1 MGVIYMFDRLEKLIG
16 KENINKLHNET
27 IAIIGLGGVG
37 GYVTETLI
45 RNGIENIII
54 VDNDT
59 VDITNKNRQI
69 IASDSTIGKY
79 KVDVFESRIRDINKN
94 VNIIKLNTFLNEET
108 KKELFKYNID
118 YLVDAC
124 DTIST
129 KIMLIRE
136 CLNKNIKFISSMGT
150 GNKFDPT
157 KLEITELKKTSYD
170 PLAKVIRHELNKL
183 NINEQII
190 VLSSTEESI
199 KTKNRTP
206 YSYSVVP
213 NIAGI
218 LIADY
223 IIKYIINFKT
233 EA

>member
-1 MGVIYMFDRLEKLIG
+1 MITNMFNRLEKLIG
-16 KENINKLHNET
+16 EENINKLHNKT
-27 IAIIGLGGVG
+27 IAVIGLGGVG
-37 GYVTETLI
+37 GYVLETLI

-59 VDITNKNRQI
+59 IDITNKNRQI
-69 IASDSTIGKY
+69 IATDSNIGKY
-79 KVDVFESRIRDINKN
+79 KVDVFEDRIKDINKN
-94 VNIIKLNTFLNEET
+94 VNIIKLNIFLNEET

-136 CLNKNIKFISSMGT
+136 CLNRNIKFISCMGT
-150 GNKFDPT
+150 GNKFDPS
-157 KLEITELKKTSYD
+157 KLKITELKKTSYD
-170 PLAKVIRHELNKL
+170 PVAKVIRHELNKL
-183 NINEQII
+183 NINEKVI
-190 VLSSTEESI
+190 VLSSTEEPI

-223 IIKYIINFKT
+223 IIKDII
-233 EA
+233 

>member
-1 MGVIYMFDRLEKLIG
+1 MFDRIEKLIG
-16 KENINKLHNET
+16 ENNINKLHNKT

-37 GYVTETLI
+37 GYIVETLI

-59 VDITNKNRQI
+59 IDITNKNRQI
-69 IASDSTIGKY
+69 IATDSNIGKY
-79 KVDVFESRIRDINKN
+79 KVDAFESRIKDINKN
-94 VNIIKLNTFLNEET
+94 VNIIKLNIFLNEET
-108 KKELFKYNID
+108 KKELFKYGID

-124 DTIST
+124 DTVNT
-129 KIMLIRE
+129 KIMFIRE
-136 CLNKNIKFISSMGT
+136 CLNRNIKFISCMGT
-150 GNKFDPT
+150 GNKLDPS
-157 KLEITELKKTSYD
+157 KLKITELKKTSYD
-170 PLAKVIRHELNKL
+170 KLAKVIRHELNKL
-183 NINEQII
+183 NINDKII
-190 VLSSTEESI
+190 VLSSTEEPI

-223 IIKYIINFKT
+223 IIKDIIWQIK
-233 EA
+233 

>member
-1 MGVIYMFDRLEKLIG
+1 MFDRLEKLIG
-16 KENINKLHNET
+16 KENINKLHNKT

-37 GYVTETLI
+37 GYVLETLI

-54 VDNDT
+54 VDNDII
-59 VDITNKNRQI
+59 DITNKNRQI
-69 IASDSTIGKY
+69 IATDSTIGKY
-79 KVDVFESRIRDINKN
+79 KVDALESRIKDINKN
-94 VNIIKLNTFLNEET
+94 VNIIKLNIFLNEEN
-108 KKELFKYNID
+108 KKELFKYSID

-124 DTIST
+124 DTVST

-136 CLNKNIKFISSMGT
+136 CLNRNIKFISSMGT

-157 KLEITELKKTSYD
+157 KLKITELKKTSYD

-183 NINEQII
+183 NINEKVI
-190 VLSSTEESI
+190 VLSSIEEPI
-199 KTKNRTP
+199 KTKTRTP

-223 IIKYIINFKT
+223 IIRDAINLGGK
-233 EA
+233 

>member
-1 MGVIYMFDRLEKLIG
+1 MFDRLEKLIG
-16 KENINKLHNET
+16 EEKLHKLESKT

-37 GYVTETLI
+37 GYVLETLV
-45 RNGIENIII
+45 RNGIENVII
-54 VDNDT
+54 VDND
-59 VDITNKNRQI
+59 VIDETNKNRQI
-69 IASDSTIGKY
+69 IALDSCIGKY
-79 KVDVFESRIRDINKN
+79 KVDVFENRIKDINNN
-94 VNIIKLNTFLNEET
+94 VNIIKLNIFLNEET
-108 KKELFKYNID
+108 KKELFKYDID

-136 CLNKNIKFISSMGT
+136 CLNRNIKFISSMGT
-150 GNKFDPT
+150 GNKFDPY
-157 KLEITELKKTSYD
+157 KLKITELKKTSYD

-183 NINEQII
+183 NINDKII
-190 VLSSTEESI
+190 VLSSTEEPI

-218 LIADY
+218 LISDY
-223 IIKYIINFKT
+223 IIKDIIDIYK
-233 EA
+233 

>member
-1 MGVIYMFDRLEKLIG
+1 MITNMFDRLEKLIG
-16 KENINKLHNET
+16 EENINKLHNKT
-27 IAIIGLGGVG
+27 IAVIGLGGVG
-37 GYVTETLI
+37 GYVLETLI

-59 VDITNKNRQI
+59 IDITNKNRQI
-69 IASDSTIGKY
+69 IATDSNIDKY
-79 KVDVFESRIRDINKN
+79 KVDAFEDRIKDINKN
-94 VNIIKLNTFLNEET
+94 VNIIKLNIFLNEET

-136 CLNKNIKFISSMGT
+136 CLNRNIKFISCMGT
-150 GNKFDPT
+150 GNKFDPS
-157 KLEITELKKTSYD
+157 KLKITELKKTSYD
-170 PLAKVIRHELNKL
+170 PVAKVIRHELNKL
-183 NINEQII
+183 NINEKVI
-190 VLSSTEESI
+190 VLSSTEEPI

-223 IIKYIINFKT
+223 IIKDII
-233 EA
+233 